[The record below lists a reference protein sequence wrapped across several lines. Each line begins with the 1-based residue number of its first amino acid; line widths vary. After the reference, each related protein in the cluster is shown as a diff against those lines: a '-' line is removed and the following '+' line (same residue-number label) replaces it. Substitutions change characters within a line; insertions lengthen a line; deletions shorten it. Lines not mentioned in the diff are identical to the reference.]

1 MSILNT
7 IDRTPT
13 RAQRVSGGTRLDG
26 LKSLGIDTPDVDLAE
41 RSSGKLSRRDVS
53 GFDVSKV
60 KVGDA
65 LFSAVSMQDAI
76 ALISLLIQKGSAP
89 HHIVTGNLD
98 HLYRLERDEEFRD
111 VYRSASL
118 VLPDGMPVVWLSRL
132 FRRAGQSG
140 LPERVAGS
148 DLLFELAKHSSLTGI
163 RLFLLGGA
171 PGAADGTR
179 AVLEQRFPGCQICG
193 TYCPPKETFDT
204 VEEQEHI
211 RKIVRAANPDV
222 LLVALGAPKQ
232 EKWIFRNKYVLGVPV
247 SMGVGGSFEMASGT
261 VARAPKWL
269 QQLGMEW
276 AFRLSQDPKRLWKRY
291 VGNDLPFLVG
301 LFLRTLVTERVHPHV
316 VRVERAGPRNCR

>member
-7 IDRTPT
+7 LDRTAT
-13 RAQRVSGGTRLDG
+13 RSQRVSGGTRLDG
-26 LKSLGIDTPDVDLAE
+26 LKSLGIDTPDIDLAE
-41 RSSGKLSRRDVS
+41 RSSGKLPRRDLG
-53 GFDVSKV
+53 GFDISNV

-65 LFSAVSMQDAI
+65 LFSAVTMHDTV
-76 ALISLLIQKGSAP
+76 ALISLLIQKGNAP

-132 FRRAGQSG
+132 FKSAGESG

-148 DLLFELAKHSSLTGI
+148 DLLFELAKLSSLTGI
-163 RLFLLGGA
+163 RLFLLGGES
-171 PGAADGTR
+171 GAADGTR

-204 VEEQEHI
+204 FEEQEHI

-269 QQLGMEW
+269 QHLGMEW
-276 AFRLSQDPKRLWKRY
+276 GFRMLQDPKRLWKRY
-291 VGNDLPFLVG
+291 VGNDLPFLVR
-301 LFLRTLVTERVHPHV
+301 LLLRTSLTKLVHPSV
-316 VRVERAGPRNCR
+316 VRVKRAGTRVRR

>member
-7 IDRTPT
+7 LDRTAT
-13 RAQRVSGGTRLDG
+13 RSQRVSGGTRLDG
-26 LKSLGIDTPDVDLAE
+26 LKSLGIDTPDIDLAE
-41 RSSGKLSRRDVS
+41 RSSGKLPRRDLG
-53 GFDVSKV
+53 GFDISNV

-65 LFSAVSMQDAI
+65 LFSAVTMHDTV
-76 ALISLLIQKGSAP
+76 ALISLLIQKGNAP

-132 FRRAGQSG
+132 FKSAGESG

-148 DLLFELAKHSSLTGI
+148 DLLFELAKLSSLTGI
-163 RLFLLGGA
+163 RLFLLGGES
-171 PGAADGTR
+171 GAADRTR

-204 VEEQEHI
+204 FEEQEHI

-269 QQLGMEW
+269 QHLGMEW
-276 AFRLSQDPKRLWKRY
+276 IFRMLQDPKRLWKRY
-291 VGNDLPFLVG
+291 VGNDLPFLVR
-301 LFLRTLVTERVHPHV
+301 LLLRTSLTELVHPSV
-316 VRVERAGPRNCR
+316 VRVKRAGTRVRR